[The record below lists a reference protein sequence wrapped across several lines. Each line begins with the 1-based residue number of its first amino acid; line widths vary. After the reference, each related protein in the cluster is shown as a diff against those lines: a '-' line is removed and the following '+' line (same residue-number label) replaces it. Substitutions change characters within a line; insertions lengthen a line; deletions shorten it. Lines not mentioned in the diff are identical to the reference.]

1 MNFIISRPN
10 PKIQRSMLEK
20 FILTD
25 AQIWPHSP
33 CTKLQV
39 ATIRWQVLLVS
50 QITHQNVAIIY
61 DRDRLSVTRLGD
73 LCMFFATNFLTKVL

>member
-33 CTKLQV
+33 CTKLLQV
-39 ATIRWQVLLVS
+39 ATKGWQVLLVS
-50 QITHQNVAIIY
+50 QITHQNVAII
-61 DRDRLSVTRLGD
+61 
-73 LCMFFATNFLTKVL
+73 